1 MRIKMK
7 IIRIIG
13 FILILTATISAQNKV
28 GTVAADFLTIPIG
41 ARATAMGGA
50 FVANANDVTAAFWN
64 PGALS
69 TIDRSEFTAS
79 YADWLIGT
87 NHNWVGLVLKLDS
100 DNAFALSFNQLDYGE
115 EEITTA
121 LEPNGTGQNWSAADL
136 SIGLSYARNLTD
148 RFSIG
153 GTIKYI
159 SSRIWNE
166 SASAFALDIGLLFV
180 TQFNGLRLGMNI
192 SNFGTEMRLDG
203 PDLFQPIDI
212 DESNFGNNQNIAGK
226 LTTDSWDL
234 PLNFTVGVAMDV
246 IKEDSWMITVATDAI
261 YPLNT
266 TPFINVGTEIAWDNL
281 LYLRGG
287 YNSLF
292 EEDSEEGLTAG
303 LGIRYDISGFI
314 IGVDY
319 SFMDF
324 GQFDNISRYALNIRF

>member
-1 MRIKMK
+1 MK